1 MPVTTVDDVRIH
13 FETLGDE
20 GAEPLVL
27 IGGGATQLI
36 DWRDDF
42 CALLVAEGFRVIRF
56 DHRDTGLS
64 QRFGGG
70 VDAVDGGYSVS
81 EAAEDVLRVLDTLGI
96 ESAHLAGHSMGGIM
110 AQYLAIDHPARVRS
124 MAILSAIPGLDPAY
138 LAPSEIAAGAAEP
151 VPFPALAREEAIE
164 QFVAYQRSMHVTAYD
179 FDEDDERE
187 HAARQIDRGYEPNGF
202 QRHGAALLRAED
214 RLERLRAVTV
224 PTTVVH
230 GRLDPQLRPLAA
242 ELTAEAIPG
251 AELHIIEGMG
261 HRLERDLWPDYVA
274 IIAGNARRA
283 EGASHA

>member
-1 MPVTTVDDVRIH
+1 MPVTTVDEVRIH
-13 FETLGDE
+13 FETLGDDA
-20 GAEPLVL
+20 AEPLVL

-36 DWRDDF
+36 DWRDEF

-64 QRFGGG
+64 HRFGGG
-70 VDAVDGGYSVS
+70 VDAVDGGYSVA

-96 ESAHLAGHSMGGIM
+96 ASAHLAGHSMGGIM
-110 AQYLAIDHPARVRS
+110 AQYLAIDHPDRVRS

-138 LAPSEIAAGAAEP
+138 LAPSELAAGDAEP
-151 VPFPALAREEAIE
+151 VSYPALSRAEAIE
-164 QFVAYQRSMHVTAYD
+164 QFVAYQRLMHVTAYD

-202 QRHGAALLRAED
+202 QRHGAALRRAED
-214 RLERLRAVTV
+214 RLERLRGVTA
-224 PTTVVH
+224 PTAVVH
-230 GRLDPQLRPLAA
+230 GRLDPQLLPLAA
-242 ELTAEAIPG
+242 ELTADAIPG

-261 HRLERDLWPDYVA
+261 HRLERQLWPDYVA

-283 EGASHA
+283 NGDDHA